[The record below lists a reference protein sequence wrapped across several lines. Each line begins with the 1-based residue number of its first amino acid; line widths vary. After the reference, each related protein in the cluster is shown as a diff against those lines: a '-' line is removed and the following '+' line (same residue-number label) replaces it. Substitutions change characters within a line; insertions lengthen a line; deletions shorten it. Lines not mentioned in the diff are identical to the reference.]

1 MKFMK
6 RLKQTIAVL
15 STVVLLAA
23 PFPGHSAIAA
33 AEGELA
39 AHGGTHILQAA
50 LKAGATDWAY
60 TEQTVSGIT
69 ANTAYTFGVW
79 VKGSGIVTLKLSSG
93 GSTVAYTRPVASGE
107 WTYQSIDF
115 NSGTRSGAMVFSIV
129 DSAGTAFPQ
138 SQAAGMMVLDDAFLG
153 LTGSTVNLLQNAG
166 FEQGFS
172 GWNKY
177 EKDVFTVTE
186 AAPGEEPAQPTE
198 PPVNTTV
205 YTGTH
210 SLKADLQGKTS
221 GWAYATQKVTG
232 ITQGTVY
239 ELGMWVKGGGA
250 ATLKLSKG
258 SSSGSASQYVRQKA
272 TGSWV
277 YWTADYTATSAE
289 DLYVSIY
296 DSAVFSGS
304 GFTQAEA
311 AGTMYIDDV
320 FFGVK
325 GTASNLLLNPG
336 FEATSG
342 LTNWTVANNSS
353 PVVFAVTEGT
363 PENGTPV
370 PSSTPNPSST
380 AAPSST
386 PVQTSTPTPAA
397 TATPAST
404 PTPAPTVTP
413 TVTPTSSGSPLPSAP
428 VDAAN
433 IHSGNRSMQAVT
445 KGKKSDWKTVTQTVS
460 GITANTDY
468 TFGLWMKGSGA
479 VTVKTAKSSGENL
492 QFIRPKA
499 TGTWTY
505 VTTSFNSGTYSGSLV
520 FSISDSAG
528 SALPEAEAAGTMYID
543 DVFFGLTGGAN
554 LLLNSGFEQQLK
566 YWGGDKGT
574 VFTRYPNQSD
584 NPPAEQYEGINNLG
598 VYAWDRNPDGVTDFG
613 DWVGRTP
620 YLAEDFLEQNT
631 WSDLEGGNR
640 LAAWQNTPYA
650 GSMLW
655 AAYPFPKSGGSLA
668 EAASGAYNGHYRK
681 LGENLIASGMANA
694 TIRFGHE
701 FNGGWYVWSVGNAN
715 DPDHLQKTE
724 DFAESFRQFVNT
736 LRSIPGQQFK
746 FVWNPATAIWGVD
759 LEAAF
764 PGRDYVD
771 FIGIDH
777 YDQTW
782 TQSGGTPIYGT
793 AYQNADP
800 AERLRR
806 QQLAWTAEV
815 NDGNWGLNM
824 IASFAEDQGVPLALC
839 EWGLA
844 ARSDGMGGADN
855 PYFIQQMHEWIENN
869 NVAWHVYFNVSAS
882 DGDHDLYDTVA
893 FPQSSAKF
901 SELWNPAGAPDTSP
915 AIEPADIPG
924 ISGPYVRIEGED
936 GILTG
941 SVNKLHGDPWASG
954 GEFAVM
960 YKSVNALT
968 FTNANRADNGLAI
981 VYQGWQSDQ
990 KASLYVNGVLVKA
1003 GILFPQHGRSWS
1015 HSYGSVVIPDVQI
1028 PQGAT
1033 VKLQIN
1039 PSDELDNFD
1048 NFKVDYILLLG
1059 ATGTYVPGD
1068 PADLEDGSQAVSVP
1082 SRTSFTRSGV
1092 WALTA
1097 NVKGTGDTNGSS
1109 YSTQPVLTAGKSYTF
1124 GAWIKG
1130 SGKMALVIQNT
1141 TSWAEVLV
1149 KPFQATADW
1158 QYVSATYTPSATG
1171 PYNIKLG
1178 DRDTSGNAGRIYI
1191 DDVKLAGTE
1200 DGAAVIDENFEDGG
1214 THWWNPANFTMTDY
1228 SRNAGSADA
1237 HSGSW
1242 ALKASSG
1249 GEAAGVE
1256 TAFSQALHLKGGEA
1270 YTFKF
1275 WAKGSG
1281 DVSVQLQNKDNQL
1294 LLADES
1300 FAVASAGVW
1309 EEHSFTVQPAA
1320 SGDYTLKLESG
1331 SSGGVLYLDDLLL
1344 NAAGNNNLLAN
1355 PDFELGTGYWQE
1367 NAAFAVLNANE
1378 LHLADGLI
1386 DGLDSLDKV
1395 KETANIKI
1403 DNANTAWYGGDSARA
1418 VQAGAGGGYLLYELP
1433 SGITSVSIT
1442 LYEDEANTPK
1452 GIAASVSDGSGFEPL
1467 ALTADTYANAGKTNL
1482 PLTVYQ
1488 SYGVPAG
1495 MTLLKIAIPD
1505 SSGAGTVQ
1513 LSEVAINAVA
1523 APVTAAPGAGE
1534 MTPGQAVTLATS
1546 ESGGNIYYTLTGSE
1560 AKLLYTGPVTLDH
1573 STTLTAWTEAAGK
1586 RKSITRSF
1594 AYVNTEEIVVDAYGQ
1609 IRTAEFPGKIHND
1622 AEFAG
1627 ATLADQ
1633 AYTDGLTAPADRD
1646 AYGGLAGS
1654 QATYHLMQTGYF
1666 HIEQLNGKSVMV
1678 DPLGNLYFNLAV
1690 NGTGYVDET
1699 FTVVNGRE
1707 NVYEWLPAK
1716 TGQFQSAYDG
1726 SGNFSFFV
1734 ANQIRRTGQPF
1745 SQTQYSADS
1754 VDFVKSLGFTGLGA
1768 WSKASGMPYVD
1779 WLPMPNLKI
1788 GDSGLFDIFHPD
1800 MLNQLDE
1807 RFSALGAN
1815 TGNQQLIG
1823 YMFANE
1829 LPYNKLKSA
1838 VPAANASTGSKVRL
1852 VEMLAEE
1859 YGTIDSFNTAWAMN
1873 AASFEALKNTS
1884 FAAKTELATQDM
1896 DHFTALYLD
1905 ELYKQIAYYTKK
1917 YDPNHLAMGDR
1928 WLAGVMNDS
1937 KLREALAQYAGKY
1950 MDVLTYNYYTYDLNL
1965 DMLKHLYD
1973 LAGGTPFIMT
1983 EFHYGDPTTGLTFA
1997 ARMAENEQDKG
2008 LMYSNYVEQ
2017 AAASGIIVGADWF
2030 TYLDQAPTG
2039 RWFQGLNGEAGAI
2052 GLINVAGRPYQ
2063 DFLESVS
2070 GTNSKIYDILLG
2082 NTPPYDHVFK
2092 PGQTERTSDKVLSVA
2107 KAAAAPVLGN
2117 LDTEWTGAATA
2128 SITDVDLV
2136 LGVMKTG
2143 VGGQMSLTW
2152 DDDYFYFRSHIDDP
2166 TPMQSPN
2173 VIKGL
2178 TVPAAKAYLWAGDAI
2193 ELFFGPKNVD
2203 EGGSMQFSDSQ
2214 ILLAA
2219 AMDASGNAQT
2229 AYYWAGYKEQEQPA
2243 IDMAAKPDEDGKGY
2257 TLEARIAFADL
2268 GVTGPSDGTAIRF
2281 DMGFDEGGAGG
2292 RERQF
2297 YWNGVESNSAN
2308 REKWGKII
2316 LADGGTAAPAGV
2328 PGTPVLADNN
2338 GYDTGLADGDY
2349 QVTMNMWWGNN
2360 GDTYKLYENDVL
2372 IDTQTLSAHSPDAQ
2386 TAVTSISGRK
2396 NGTYRYYAELTS
2408 RAGTTRSA
2416 PLTVAVTQAQPGTP
2430 VLSHNN
2436 WDQDGSFEISMN
2448 MWWGTNG
2455 SVYKLYENGVLIDT
2469 QTLAQRTPN
2478 AQSAVTRVRGKA
2490 PGSYEYRCELI
2501 NSAGA
2506 STSQT
2511 IVVQVTK

>member
-1 MKFMK
+1 M
-6 RLKQTIAVL
+6 AVVC
-15 STVVLLAA
+15 TVIMLVS
-23 PFPGHSAIAA
+23 PFPGPSAVAA
-33 AEGELA
+33 ADGELA
-39 AHGGTHILQAA
+39 AHGGTHILKAA
-50 LKAGATDWAY
+50 LKAGASDWAY
-60 TEQTVSGIT
+60 TEQQVSGIT

-93 GSTVAYTRPVASGE
+93 SSTVAYTRPVAAAD
-107 WTYQSIDF
+107 WTYQSLNF
-115 NSGTRSGAMVFSIV
+115 NSGARSGTLIFSIV

-138 SQAAGMMVLDDAFLG
+138 SQAAGTMYLDDAFLG
-153 LTGSTVNLLQNAG
+153 LASTTNNLLHNAG
-166 FEQGFS
+166 FEESFS

-177 EKDVFTVTE
+177 EKDVFSVVET
-186 AAPGEEPAQPTE
+186 GE
-198 PPVNTTV
+198 PPINTTV
-205 YTGTH
+205 YTGAH
-210 SLKADLQGKTS
+210 SLKADLLGKTS
-221 GWAYATQKVTG
+221 DWAYATQKIAN
-232 ITQGTVY
+232 ITPGTVY

-250 ATLKLSKG
+250 ATLKISKG
-258 SSSGSASQYVRQKA
+258 SNSGSALQYVRKKA
-272 TGSWV
+272 TSDWV
-277 YWTADYTATSAE
+277 YWRADYTATSAE
-289 DLYVSIY
+289 DLYLSIY

-325 GTASNLLLNPG
+325 GTAANLLLNPS
-336 FEATSG
+336 FETAATD
-342 LTNWTVANNSS
+342 WVIANNSS
-353 PVVFAVTEGT
+353 PTVFSVVEGPAEQGST
-363 PENGTPV
+363 PSPTPTVSPTNTPV
-370 PSSTPNPSST
+370 PTSTPSST
-380 AAPSST
+380 ST
-386 PVQTSTPTPAA
+386 PAPTSTATSTPAPTS
-397 TATPAST
+397 TAT
-404 PTPAPTVTP
+404 PTPAPT
-413 TVTPTSSGSPLPSAP
+413 GP

-433 IHSGNRSMQAVT
+433 MHTGNRSMQAVT
-445 KGKKSDWKTVTQTVS
+445 KGKKSDWKTVTQQVN
-460 GITANTDY
+460 GITANTNY

-505 VTTSFNSGTYSGSLV
+505 VSTSFNSGTYSGAVV

-528 SALPEAEAAGTMYID
+528 SALPEAEAAGTMYLD
-543 DVFFGLTGGAN
+543 DVFFGLTGGTN
-554 LLLNSGFEQQLK
+554 LLYNSSFEEQLK

-613 DWVGRTP
+613 AWVSRTP

-640 LAAWQNTPYA
+640 LAAWEATPYTD
-650 GSMLW
+650 SMLL

-668 EAASGAYNGHYRK
+668 EAASGAYNDHYRT

-701 FNGGWYVWSVGNAN
+701 FNGDWYPWSIGNSN
-715 DPDHLQKTE
+715 DPNHLQKSE
-724 DFAESFRQFVNT
+724 DFAEAFREFVTT
-736 LRSIPGQQFK
+736 LRSLPGQQFK
-746 FVWNPATAIWGVD
+746 FVWNPATSIWGVD

-782 TQSGGTPIYGT
+782 SQSGGATIYGT
-793 AYQNADP
+793 AYQNADA

-806 QQLAWTAEV
+806 QQLAWSAEV

-824 IASFAEDQGVPLALC
+824 IAAFAADQGVPLGLC
-839 EWGLA
+839 EWGLD
-844 ARSDGMGGADN
+844 ARSDGMGGGDN
-855 PYFIQQMHEWIENN
+855 PYFIEKMHEWIENN

-901 SELWNPAGAPDTSP
+901 NELWNPQGAPDTTP
-915 AIEPADIPG
+915 AIEPADIAG
-924 ISGPYVRIEGED
+924 ISTPYVKIEGED

-941 SVNKLHGDPWASG
+941 SVHKLHGDPWASG

-968 FTNANRADNGLAI
+968 FTNANQADSGLAI

-1003 GILFPQHGRSWS
+1003 NILFPQHGRSWS
-1015 HSYGSVVIPDVQI
+1015 NSYGYVVINDVQI

-1039 PSDELDNFD
+1039 PSDELNNYD

-1059 ATGTYVPGD
+1059 ATGPYVPGD
-1068 PADLEDGSQAVSVP
+1068 PGDIEDGLEAVSVP
-1082 SRTSFTRSGV
+1082 SRTSFTHSGV

-1097 NVKGTGDTNGSS
+1097 DVKGTGDTNGSS
-1109 YSTQPVLTAGKSYTF
+1109 YSTQPTLTAGKSYTF

-1141 TSWAEVLV
+1141 TSWAEVLM
-1149 KPFQATADW
+1149 KPFQATGEW
-1158 QYVSATYTPSATG
+1158 QYVSATYTPATTG

-1178 DRDTSGNAGRIYI
+1178 DRDSSGNTGRIYM

-1200 DGAAVIDENFEDGG
+1200 DGVAVIDENFEDGG
-1214 THWWNPANFTMTDY
+1214 VHWWNPANHFTMIDY
-1228 SRNAGSADA
+1228 SINSGSVNS

-1242 ALKASSG
+1242 ALKISPSAA
-1249 GEAAGVE
+1249 AAGEE
-1256 TAFSQALHLKGGEA
+1256 TALSPALRLKGGEA

-1275 WAKGSG
+1275 WVKGSG
-1281 DVSVQLQNKDNQL
+1281 DFSVQLQDKDNQQ

-1300 FAVASAGVW
+1300 FSITSGVW
-1309 EEHSFTVQPAA
+1309 EEKTFTVDPTVTA
-1320 SGDYTLKLESG
+1320 DYTLQLKSG
-1331 SSGGVLYLDDLLL
+1331 SSEGVLYVDDLLL
-1344 NAAGNNNLLAN
+1344 HADGKNNLLAN
-1355 PDFELGTGYWQE
+1355 CDFELGKGYWLE
-1367 NAAFAVLNANE
+1367 NGTFAVVNANE
-1378 LHLADGLI
+1378 LQLTNGLI

-1395 KETANIKI
+1395 KESANINI
-1403 DNANTAWYGGDSARA
+1403 DSANTAWYGGDSARA
-1418 VQAGAGGGYLLYELP
+1418 VRKGAGGGYLLYELP
-1433 SGITSVSIT
+1433 SGITSVSIA
-1442 LYEDEANTPK
+1442 LYEDAANTPQ
-1452 GIAASVSDGSGFEPL
+1452 GIAASVSDGSGYQAL
-1467 ALTADTYANAGKTNL
+1467 VLTADTYANAGKTNI
-1482 PLTVYQ
+1482 PLTVYGN
-1488 SYGVPAG
+1488 YDIPAG
-1495 MTLLKIAIPD
+1495 MTLLKITIPD
-1505 SSGAGTVQ
+1505 NSGTGAVQ
-1513 LSEVAINAVA
+1513 ISEVAINASA
-1523 APVTAAPGAGE
+1523 APVTATPEAGE
-1534 MTPGQAVTLATS
+1534 ITAGQAVTLGTS

-1560 AKLLYTGPVTLDH
+1560 AKMLYSGPITLDH
-1573 STTLTAWTEAAGK
+1573 SATLTAWTEKEGK
-1586 RKSITRSF
+1586 RKSIIRIF
-1594 AYVNTEEIVVDAYGQ
+1594 AYVNTEEVLVDSYGQ
-1609 IRTAEFPGKIHND
+1609 IRTAEFTGKIHNE

-1633 AYTDGLTAPADRD
+1633 AYIDGLATPADRD

-1654 QATYHLMQTGYF
+1654 QDTYHFAQTGYF
-1666 HIEQLNGKSVMV
+1666 HIEKLNGKSVMV
-1678 DPLGNLYFNLAV
+1678 NPLGNLYFNLAV

-1699 FTVVNGRE
+1699 FTVVKGRE

-1716 TGQFQSAYDG
+1716 TGEFQTAYDS
-1726 SGNFSFFV
+1726 SGNFSFYV

-1745 SQTQYSADS
+1745 SQAQYSADS
-1754 VDFVKSLGFTGLGA
+1754 VDLVKSLGFTGLGA

-1788 GDSGLFDIFHPD
+1788 GDSELFDIFHPD
-1800 MLNQLDE
+1800 MLNQMDA
-1807 RFSALGAN
+1807 RFSALTAN
-1815 TGNQQLIG
+1815 ANNQQLIG

-1829 LPYNKLKSA
+1829 LPYNKLKTV
-1838 VPAANASTGSKVRL
+1838 VPAANASSGSKVRL
-1852 VEMLAEE
+1852 VDMLAEQ
-1859 YGTIDSFNTAWAMN
+1859 YGSIESFNTAWAMN
-1873 AASFEALKNTS
+1873 AVSFEVLKNTS

-1896 DHFTALYLD
+1896 DRFTQLYLD
-1905 ELYKQIAYYTKK
+1905 ELYKQVAFYSKK
-1917 YDPNHLAMGDR
+1917 YDPNHLVMGDR
-1928 WLAGVMNDS
+1928 WLASVMNDS
-1937 KLREALAQYAGKY
+1937 KLREALCLYAGKY

-1965 DMLKHLYD
+1965 DMLKHLYE

-1997 ARMAENEQDKG
+1997 ARMAEDEREKG

-2017 AAASGIIVGADWF
+2017 AAASGFIVGADWF

-2063 DFLESVS
+2063 DFLQSVTA
-2070 GTNSKIYDILLG
+2070 TNAKIYDIVLG

-2092 PGQTERTSDKVLSVA
+2092 PGQIERTSDKVLSVT
-2107 KAAAAPVLGN
+2107 KADTSPVIGDLA
-2117 LDTEWTGAATA
+2117 TEWTGAATA

-2166 TPMQSPN
+2166 TPMESPN

-2193 ELFFGPKNVD
+2193 ELFFGPKNVND
-2203 EGGSMQFSDSQ
+2203 GGSMQFSDSQ

-2219 AMDASGNAQT
+2219 AVDASGQAQT
-2229 AYYWAGYKEQEQPA
+2229 AYYWAGYREQEQPV
-2243 IDMAAKPDEDGKGY
+2243 IDMAAKRDDDGKGY
-2257 TLEARIAFADL
+2257 TIEAKIAFADL
-2268 GVTGPSDGTAIRF
+2268 GVADIEDGTAIRF
-2281 DMGFDEGGAGG
+2281 DMGFDEGGAKG

-2297 YWNGVESNSAN
+2297 YWNGVDGNSAN
-2308 REKWGKII
+2308 REKWGQIVLKSS
-2316 LADGGTAAPAGV
+2316 ASNTPTGV
-2328 PGTPVLADNN
+2328 PGIPVLSDDN
-2338 GYDTGLADGDY
+2338 GYDTGIPDGNY

-2372 IDTQTLSAHSPDAQ
+2372 IATQKLSSHSPDAQ
-2386 TAVTSISGRK
+2386 TVVTPISGKK
-2396 NGTYRYYAELTS
+2396 NGIYRYFAELTNG
-2408 RAGTTRSA
+2408 AGTTKSQ
-2416 PLTVAVTQAQPGTP
+2416 PLTVTVAQAQPKEP

-2436 WDQDGSFEISMN
+2436 WDHDGNFDISMN

-2455 SVYKLYENGVLIDT
+2455 STYKLYENGVLVDT
-2469 QTLAQRTPN
+2469 QTLTEHTPN
-2478 AQSAVTRVRGKA
+2478 AQSAVTAIRDKA
-2490 PGSYEYRCELI
+2490 PGNYEYRCELI

-2506 STSQT
+2506 ATSNT
-2511 IVVQVTK
+2511 ITVQVTK